1 MTEQIRVIRTER
13 IWLKP
18 TKQLT
23 HLCHLSKNLF
33 NEANYLVRQA
43 FFNEKMWIR
52 LSQLQQELSTSLN
65 FQQLPKQTAQKVLGY
80 VDKAWKSFFAASADW
95 KVHPEKYFSQP
106 RIPKYKPKNGQFQVV
121 FKKNQITSNDDGVL
135 MLPQITG
142 VQIKPRLASPSSFF
156 SVRIV
161 PKGVGYV
168 VEIIYSKYVPSIPKY
183 APLHIVGID
192 IGLTNLI
199 TMVNNIGKKPIA
211 IKGGVVKSINHYYNK
226 ERARLHSIYTKQSIK
241 IGEKM
246 KKIIAKREKKID
258 SYFHVASRY
267 IINWCKENDI
277 DTVVIGLNKNW
288 KQQIDLGKR
297 VNQNFVSVP
306 FDRLIQMIHY
316 KAQDEGIRFIQTR
329 EDYTSKC
336 SFLDGDLIKRQGS
349 YSGERISRGLFCSKN
364 GIFINSDVNGAY
376 NIIKK
381 AVPNAFSRWETADG
395 IEGVWLHPI
404 RLKAIGQPITC

>member
-18 TKQLT
+18 TNQLR
-23 HLCHLSKNLF
+23 HLCYISKNLF

-43 FFNEKMWIR
+43 FFNEKKWIR
-52 LSQLQQELSTSLN
+52 LSQLQQELLASSN
-65 FQQLPKQTAQKVLGY
+65 FQQLTVPTAQMVLQL

-95 KVHPEKYFSQP
+95 KVHPEKYFQQP
-106 RIPKYKPKNGQFQVV
+106 RIPKYKPKNGQFLLA
-121 FKKNQITSNDDGVL
+121 FKKNQITFSNGVL
-135 MLPQITG
+135 LLPQITG
-142 VQIKPRLASPSSFF
+142 VQVKLRQASPSSLI
-156 SVRIV
+156 SVRII

-168 VEIIYSKYVPSIPKY
+168 VELIYSKYVPSIPKY

-241 IGEKM
+241 IGKKM

-258 SYFHVASRY
+258 SYFHEASRY
-267 IINWCKENDI
+267 IINWCKKNDI

-364 GIFINSDVNGAY
+364 GIIINSDVNGAY

-404 RLKAIGQPITC
+404 RLEAIGQPITC